1 MIDTVIMS
9 RPCGIMIEIDLIDRV
24 SYNVHNKTRQ
34 GYARKR
40 ILKPAGYL
48 FLGLES

>member
-1 MIDTVIMS
+1 MTRDIQPQLENAVY
-9 RPCGIMIEIDLIDRV
+9 LDR
-24 SYNVHNKTRQ
+24 SGRAAYNEPNKTRQ

-48 FLGLES
+48 FLGPES